1 MTAQAVTIFFLY
13 IRLVVKLTKLTAV
26 IQLIIFFILYS
37 NCFIIFYYTAYA
49 FLLFFPTLKTT
60 INTVVWP
67 SLVFFICSAIKNC
80 LTTIFLPIYSIVYI
94 NINGFAMERLNYMAG
109 FTKILFFTYLCTLL
123 LKVLI
128 IRPVDYAF
136 KGATFKPDGYSF
148 NFYKLTRLQRR
159 ILKELQDGK
168 VLKNVCLHYCL
179 LYTYEL
185 FLLSKF
191 LKCRFVKRSN
201 KNFQTKFKGLKANI
215 YCPYRKKRWR
225 WRRLLKK
232 F

>member
-1 MTAQAVTIFFLY
+1 MIAQAITIFFLY
-13 IRLVVKLTKLTAV
+13 IRLIVKLTKLTAV

-37 NCFIIFYYTAYA
+37 NCFIILYYTAYA
-49 FLLFFPTLKTT
+49 FLLFFPILKTT
-60 INTVVWP
+60 VNTVVWP
-67 SLVFFICSAIKNC
+67 SLVFFMCSVVKNC

-94 NINGFAMERLNYMAG
+94 NINGFATERLNYMTS
-109 FTKILFFTYLCTLL
+109 FTEILFFTYLCTLL

-136 KGATFKPDGYSF
+136 RGAVFKPSVYSLS
-148 NFYKLTRLQRR
+148 FYKLIRLQKR
-159 ILKELQDGK
+159 ILKELQGSK

-179 LYTYEL
+179 LYAYKL

-191 LKCRFVKRSN
+191 LKSRFVKRSN
-201 KNFQTKFKGLKANI
+201 KNFQTTFKSLKANI
-215 YCPYRKKRWR
+215 YCPYRKKRRRWR
-225 WRRLLKK
+225 WLLKK